1 MLVSYFP
8 GKLTDLQ
15 MDAFFFDKLPS
26 TSQSTPKP
34 RHETS
39 QMNVSCPQV
48 DPDEGLG
55 TDHDSTSERSSS
67 MTMSTDESQEHQ
79 ISSRIDDIGK
89 KVQDLVGKIN
99 DSRTMDQTIMD
110 NFQDKLVEK
119 VGEICGQM
127 KEHMY
132 TVYEENSHAMQ
143 ATLQELTLVLESC
156 SRLNTELH
164 TVSEALAGLNRGLT
178 LHRSTE

>member
-1 MLVSYFP
+1 
-8 GKLTDLQ
+8 Q

-34 RHETS
+34 RHETT
-39 QMNVSCPQV
+39 QV
-48 DPDEGLG
+48 
-55 TDHDSTSERSSS
+55 H
-67 MTMSTDESQEHQ
+67 
-79 ISSRIDDIGK
+79 SRIDDIGK

-156 SRLNTELH
+156 SKLNTELH
-164 TVSEALAGLNRGLT
+164 TVSQALAGLNRGLT

>member
-1 MLVSYFP
+1 M
-8 GKLTDLQ
+8 
-15 MDAFFFDKLPS
+15 
-26 TSQSTPKP
+26 
-34 RHETS
+34 
-39 QMNVSCPQV
+39 

-67 MTMSTDESQEHQ
+67 MSTDESQEHQ

-132 TVYEENSHAMQ
+132 TAYEENSHAMQ
-143 ATLQELTLVLESC
+143 ATLQELTLVLEK
-156 SRLNTELH
+156 LQ
-164 TVSEALAGLNRGLT
+164 
-178 LHRSTE
+178 

>member
-1 MLVSYFP
+1 
-8 GKLTDLQ
+8 Q

-34 RHETS
+34 RPETS
-39 QMNVSCPQV
+39 QV
-48 DPDEGLG
+48 
-55 TDHDSTSERSSS
+55 HYSSY
-67 MTMSTDESQEHQ
+67 
-79 ISSRIDDIGK
+79 SRIDDIGK

-99 DSRTMDQTIMD
+99 DSRTMDQKIMD

-164 TVSEALAGLNRGLT
+164 TVSQALAGLNRGLT
-178 LHRSTE
+178 LH

>member
-1 MLVSYFP
+1 
-8 GKLTDLQ
+8 
-15 MDAFFFDKLPS
+15 MDPFFFDKLPS

-39 QMNVSCPQV
+39 QMNVSCPQM

-67 MTMSTDESQEHQ
+67 SMTISTDESQEHQ

-99 DSRTMDQTIMD
+99 DSRTMDQKIMD

-119 VGEICGQM
+119 VGEICGRM

-143 ATLQELTLVLESC
+143 AMLQELTLVLESC
-156 SRLNTELH
+156 SRINTELH
-164 TVSEALAGLNRGLT
+164 TVSQALAGLNRALT
-178 LHRSTE
+178 LHQSTE

>member
-1 MLVSYFP
+1 
-8 GKLTDLQ
+8 
-15 MDAFFFDKLPS
+15 MDPFFFDKLPS

-39 QMNVSCPQV
+39 QMNVSCPQM

-67 MTMSTDESQEHQ
+67 SMTISTDESQEHQ
-79 ISSRIDDIGK
+79 IRIDDIGK
-89 KVQDLVGKIN
+89 KVQDLVG
-99 DSRTMDQTIMD
+99 
-110 NFQDKLVEK
+110 
-119 VGEICGQM
+119 EICGRM

-143 ATLQELTLVLESC
+143 AMLQELTLVLESC
-156 SRLNTELH
+156 SRINTELH
-164 TVSEALAGLNRGLT
+164 TVSQALAGLNRALT
-178 LHRSTE
+178 LHQSTE